1 MTVAEFINK
10 VGFKVDESTVQEVQG
25 TITDIKST
33 ATKLLGA
40 IGIGISLTQLNQ
52 MVEEFGRVNNQIKNS
67 TSALGDQREIQEQI
81 LKAANLTRTS
91 YALTAQTVSNLVKG
105 NAELFG
111 NVDEAV
117 KFNNAATMLFKTA
130 GKTNEEIAGLMEAI
144 NKSFQ
149 KGYVDSETISQLLER
164 SPEAVELLNR
174 QLGTTSSQL
183 EEMASS
189 GAMSVADLRDAF
201 VNNLDAIESGFA
213 GVQYTVSDALL
224 HIRNEWGFWITD
236 IDSTLKISQTVA
248 KIMVKGFDR
257 IMGLLNKVK
266 NGFESLAEK
275 VGGSE
280 NLLKIIFAL
289 ASAILVVLNWS
300 KIVTV
305 AKNFLGVLTSIVKM
319 ITAIKLSTVLLVAV
333 LALLFLLIDDF
344 INFMKGND
352 SVIGYCFEKAG
363 IDADEMRKKIIN
375 IWNNLKSFFSGIWNS
390 IKAIFA
396 PIIDFIKSK
405 MEEVFGD
412 DFFEGVGTGLAG
424 FINVLEKLTSKLA
437 ENKGLQDMIG
447 KIAVAIAALVA
458 AFSIM
463 KKFMNVGTTLK
474 TIASGGKA
482 AASGLG
488 GTTSALG
495 GISKTISGLG
505 TGILAIAAGIFLLAE
520 SAIRVSEAGPGAA
533 VALTL
538 MIAGVAGL
546 IAIVGAMGSKI
557 QAGAAGMTALG
568 AGVLMVAAAFALMAY
583 TAVQMANSGGAAIG
597 VLAGMLVVIVAL
609 TAIVGAFGSAMVS
622 GGAGLALMGAG
633 LLLCA
638 AAMALLANTAINLA
652 NAGAPAIITLA
663 ALMVIIVA
671 FGVACGALASLM
683 LTGAVALAAFGAAL
697 MVVALAAVLGSA
709 ALVIMSTAL
718 PAFAEYGVAAAAGI
732 VALGA
737 AMLVFSPGAI
747 AAGAAALVA
756 MAGFTALAAASV
768 AAMVLFAPF
777 AAEMVAVGA
786 AVAIMATSGT
796 AAASA
801 LKQIVDAGKGATA
814 SMALLAAALLVGSG
828 ALVPF
833 SATAVAG
840 GVAATAAAAG
850 LLLMA
855 TSATANALG
864 LTAMALALT
873 ASTLAMT
880 LLRTQIAGLLV
891 SAVIMQTAFGM
902 MQKASGPM
910 ASAMMALMVPM
921 TLVSTA
927 MLAFAA
933 SSVATAG
940 SFVVILASATALA
953 AVLLL
958 VQAGF
963 TMITAAA
970 MVLTATIGSAFTS
983 AMLQAGTVTQTQ
995 MALIL
1000 AIMTMA
1006 FVAINAQV
1014 SSSTSEMVNKVQ
1026 AAMLAMNIAIL
1037 TGGFMLQGSMGNL
1050 MNGLDSIMAQM
1061 PSKAHSWGVDMV
1073 QGIANGMMAASG
1085 QVRGAAINI
1094 AGIISS
1100 FLHFSVPDEGPLT
1113 SYESWMPDFVGGLA
1127 QGIENNK
1134 GTIKSAVAGLAD
1146 TMSVF
1151 AGADAVSPATSA
1163 AAMGA
1168 TTNNSSVN
1176 QTVTIENTFNGD
1188 RAIQQ
1193 EAATTMNKSADDVTA
1208 SLARGLAY
1216 AR

>member
-67 TSALGDQREIQEQI
+67 TAALGDQREIQEQI
-81 LKAANLTRTS
+81 LKAADVTRTS

-105 NAELFG
+105 NQELFG

-319 ITAIKLSTVLLVAV
+319 IAAIKLSTVLLVAV

-488 GTTSALG
+488 GTSSALG

-568 AGVLMVAAAFALMAY
+568 AGVLMVAAAFAIMAY
-583 TAVQMANSGGAAIG
+583 TATQMANSGGAAIG
-597 VLAGMLVVIVAL
+597 VLAGMLVAILGL

-622 GGAGLALMGAG
+622 GGAGLAIMGAG

-709 ALVIMSTAL
+709 ALLIMSTAL

-891 SAVIMQTAFGM
+891 SAIIMQTAF
-902 MQKASGPM
+902 GPM

-1006 FVAINAQV
+1006 LVAINAQV
-1014 SSSTSEMVNKVQ
+1014 SSSTSDMVNKVQ